1 MLTAA
6 GLPRSALRLSDD
18 IDEAFTRIE
27 DFLAAQ
33 TAGGSRIELDNVL
46 RLQESVG
53 VDDDTRAVFVQR
65 LSAVQPNAPAGA
77 VLLGLL
83 VGLSA
88 AQLQAEKA

>member
-1 MLTAA
+1 MLTD
-6 GLPRSALRLSDD
+6 AL
-18 IDEAFTRIE
+18 DEAFTRIE
-27 DFLAAQ
+27 DFLAVQ
-33 TAGGSRIELDNVL
+33 TAGGSGIELDNVL

-53 VDDDTRAVFVQR
+53 VDDDTRAVFAQR

>member
-1 MLTAA
+1 
-6 GLPRSALRLSDD
+6 
-18 IDEAFTRIE
+18 
-27 DFLAAQ
+27 
-33 TAGGSRIELDNVL
+33 VL

-53 VDDDTRAVFVQR
+53 VDDDTRADFVQR

>member
-1 MLTAA
+1 M
-6 GLPRSALRLSDD
+6 
-18 IDEAFTRIE
+18 
-27 DFLAAQ
+27 
-33 TAGGSRIELDNVL
+33 L

-65 LSAVQPNAPAGA
+65 PSAVEPNAPAGA

>member
-1 MLTAA
+1 M
-6 GLPRSALRLSDD
+6 SDD
-18 IDEAFTRIE
+18 VAEAFARIE

-33 TAGGSRIELDNVL
+33 TAGGSRIGLDNVL

-53 VDDDTRAVFVQR
+53 VDDVTRAVFVQR
-65 LSAVQPNAPAGA
+65 LSAVQPNASAGA

>member
-1 MLTAA
+1 M
-6 GLPRSALRLSDD
+6 SDD
-18 IDEAFTRIE
+18 VDEAFTRIG
-27 DFLAAQ
+27 DFLAVQ
-33 TAGGSRIELDNVL
+33 TAGDSGIELDNVL

-53 VDDDTRAVFVQR
+53 VDDDTRAVFAKR